1 MTSTSAALKQIFTA
15 ARPLVEQWLDVGEQ
29 IAALRDA
36 ATAKGLDWSQL
47 KALLKAQVQDE
58 RDGKGGGKRVR
69 RIVEKAEFASAYADM
84 LGLANMNEEN
94 FSSPPHDPETG
105 EITEPPEVNHGHAV
119 PVQAGEGGSIR
130 IATECALP
138 AATIPDLPPFLD
150 RRHREAA

>member
-1 MTSTSAALKQIFTA
+1 M
-15 ARPLVEQWLDVGEQ
+15 
-29 IAALRDA
+29 
-36 ATAKGLDWSQL
+36 
-47 KALLKAQVQDE
+47 QDE

-119 PVQAGEGGSIR
+119 PVQAGEGGSMW
-130 IATECALP
+130 AVTGGGP
-138 AATIPDLPPFLD
+138 TICRKVSRLKSASCRPMP
-150 RRHREAA
+150 